1 VRIAST
7 SATFIGG
14 WARLGFS
21 GDFGGAWLLRHRV
34 GPSKALEILATNRT
48 VTAVEALEIGMVDH
62 LVEEKLFADACWDMA
77 RSFADGPRSAISFMK
92 QNILDADRLD
102 LSQAILQES
111 RRMVDSSQTQDHREG
126 VRAWVEKREPRF
138 GLPE

>member
-1 VRIAST
+1 
-7 SATFIGG
+7 
-14 WARLGFS
+14 
-21 GDFGGAWLLRHRV
+21 
-34 GPSKALEILATNRT
+34 
-48 VTAVEALEIGMVDH
+48 
-62 LVEEKLFADACWDMA
+62 MA
-77 RSFADGPRSAISFMK
+77 RSFADGPRLAISFMK
-92 QNILDADRLD
+92 QNILDADRLN